1 MHEHAYHVRSSMLC
15 IFFIYFRS
23 LLKMS
28 LEKTRQSTH
37 LIVYGTI
44 ATSVTSV
51 GSIASTSFSQRSVDS
66 VLLLPGVVSL
76 AG

>member
-1 MHEHAYHVRSSMLC
+1 MLC

-23 LLKMS
+23 ILKMS
-28 LEKTRQSTH
+28 LEKTTLSLH

-51 GSIASTSFSQRSVDS
+51 ESIASTSF
-66 VLLLPGVVSL
+66 
-76 AG
+76 